1 MNHSFP
7 PGDVTFHLN
16 EGTPQWVSVAEK
28 ERLLRE
34 GTSYA
39 TLLTPE
45 AEPVWGGVFDAVLP
59 RLAARTAGLV
69 EQVTAQIAA
78 HHVRPVLI
86 SLARGG
92 TPAGALIRRAAA
104 RRGLDWPHHSLSIMR
119 AEGLDLV
126 AYQEVLA
133 LHPEREV
140 IFVDGWT
147 GKGSIRGALER
158 SVPQARLA
166 VLSDPAGISTYAG
179 TYQDVLIPHALLN
192 ATVCGLLSRTFLSG
206 PGRHAAQVELNLG
219 THDRTQVYL
228 DAVNQATPQPVPPG
242 PRPDAPFV
250 ATYALAAQYGVTD
263 PHRVKP
269 SVGEACRVLL
279 RRAPHALL
287 LRQAGY
293 LDTRHLE
300 QHALAHQIPVHVHA
314 DLPYQACAL
323 IQ

>member
-1 MNHSFP
+1 MNHSFL
-7 PGDVTFHLN
+7 PGDVVFHLN
-16 EGTPQWVSVAEK
+16 EGAPQLVSVADK
-28 ERLLRE
+28 ERLLRG

-45 AEPVWGGVFDAVLP
+45 AEPVWGGTFDALLP
-59 RLAARTAGLV
+59 QLASRTAGLV
-69 EQVTAQIAA
+69 EQVTSQIAA
-78 HHVRPVLI
+78 RHARPVLI

-133 LHPEREV
+133 LHPERDV

-147 GKGSIRGALER
+147 GKGSIRGALDR
-158 SVPQARLA
+158 SVPGARLA

-179 TYQDVLIPHALLN
+179 TYQDLLIPHALLN

-206 PGRHAAQVELNLG
+206 SGRHAVRVEEALAS
-219 THDRTQVYL
+219 HDRTQAYL
-228 DAVNQATPQPVPPG
+228 DAVSQAAPQAVCVGIRPEQPVL
-242 PRPDAPFV
+242 
-250 ATYALAAQYGVTD
+250 TALALAEQYGVTD

-287 LRQAGY
+287 VRQAGH
-293 LDTRHLE
+293 LDTAHLE
-300 QHALAHQIPVHVHA
+300 QYARAHHIPVHVHA